1 MAYGDIDNQV
11 QAYESKGI
19 AALKQMQQSNPKLLA
34 GIAIENLQRELES
47 RERGNK
53 MGAEPAGASVID
65 KKLGSQ
71 QAIAAASP
79 GLAMQ
84 GQRMQGQQLAQQ
96 LNSAPKPGGGLGGL
110 APSGQRMA
118 GGGIVE
124 YAEGELVAEKPTL
137 GAMPQNVVSPDQI
150 KQDAKKIGRAHV

>member
-96 LNSAPKPGGGLGGL
+96 LNSAPKPGGG
-110 APSGQRMA
+110 
-118 GGGIVE
+118 
-124 YAEGELVAEKPTL
+124 
-137 GAMPQNVVSPDQI
+137 
-150 KQDAKKIGRAHV
+150 